1 MSFVVAGA
9 GRWLARPGAGAERR
23 RQNGTVPDTFAFVL
37 HSHLP
42 YARGA
47 GRWPHGEEWIHEAV
61 LGTYLPILTTLHDL
75 RASDVPFR
83 MTIGLTPILLDQLAD
98 RDVIHRT
105 VQYIDDQ
112 IRRADT
118 DRQRFQAEGH
128 AHRRE
133 LASFYAHIYRSLGTA
148 YVARFDRDIPGA
160 FADLARTGHVEILT
174 SAATHG
180 YLPLL
185 DDETVHLQLAT
196 GRRTSRQLLGI
207 EPTGIW
213 LPECAY
219 RPGLETLLEDHGF
232 THFFTDAN
240 LLAGV
245 PTTRGRMRRSPRE
258 RERSGAALA
267 AIAELER
274 PPVSPPGGAT
284 DVFRPYLVAASDVV
298 AVARHPEV
306 SGQVWSA
313 SIGYPGDPFYRE
325 FHRKDERSGLR
336 YWRVTDQATGLGE
349 KAEYMPH
356 AASERVHAHADH
368 FVTVVRRELE
378 AHRERTGRDGLLTVT
393 FDSELFGHWWFE
405 GVDWLAEVLRRMA
418 AGGPKVTTIAE
429 RLAASPPQERIALRE
444 GSWGKDNDHST
455 WVNEGTGWIWDELDR
470 MQRRFADAKRTTS
483 SDAFRQR
490 ALRQAARELLL
501 ASASDWPFLVT
512 TGQAADYAVERFRS
526 HSLRFHRACELARR
540 GTADDEVELRS
551 LEHADDPF
559 PDVDVGAFSS

>member
-1 MSFVVAGA
+1 M
-9 GRWLARPGAGAERR
+9 GR
-23 RQNGTVPDTFAFVL
+23 VPDAFAFVL

-47 GRWPHGEEWIHEAV
+47 GRWPHGEEWIHEAI

-75 RASDVPFR
+75 RAADVPFR
-83 MTIGLTPILLDQLAD
+83 MTIGLTPVLLEQLAD
-98 RDVIHRT
+98 RDVIHRSI
-105 VQYIDDQ
+105 QYIDDQ

-118 DRQRFQAEGH
+118 DQRHLHDEGQ
-128 AHRRE
+128 AHRAE
-133 LASFYAHIYRSLGTA
+133 LAAFYSSVYRSLGAA

-160 FADLARTGHVEILT
+160 FADLARTGHVELLT

-185 DDETVHLQLAT
+185 DEATVHLQLAT
-196 GRRTSRQLLGI
+196 GRRSSRRLLGI

-219 RPGLETLLEDHGF
+219 RPGLETLLEEHGF

-240 LLAGV
+240 LLAGRSTV
-245 PTTRGRMRRSPRE
+245 PGRMRRSPRE
-258 RERSGAALA
+258 RERSGSALA
-267 AIAELER
+267 AISLMER
-274 PPVSPPGGAT
+274 PVASVATET
-284 DVFRPYLVAASDVV
+284 DVFRTYLVAGSDVAV
-298 AVARHPEV
+298 VARHPEV

-313 SIGYPGDPFYRE
+313 THGYPGDPFYRE

-336 YWRVTDQATGLGE
+336 YWRVTDVTSGLGE
-349 KAEYMPH
+349 KQEYVPH
-356 AASERVHAHADH
+356 QASERLRAHADH
-368 FVTVVRRELE
+368 FVMLVRRELE
-378 AHRERTGRDGLLTVT
+378 ARRARTGRDGLLTVT

-418 AGGPKVTTIAE
+418 AGGPPTTTIADH
-429 RLAASPPQERIALRE
+429 LASEPPQERIELRE

-455 WVNEGTGWIWDELDR
+455 WVNERTGWIWQELGR
-470 MQRRFADAKRTTS
+470 MEARFDDVKRTTS
-483 SDAFRQR
+483 DDPFHQR

-512 TGQAADYAVERFRS
+512 TGQAADYAVERSRS
-526 HSLRFHRACELARR
+526 HALRFHRSCELARR

-551 LEHADDPF
+551 LEHADNPF
-559 PDVDVGAFSS
+559 PDVAVRD